1 MKPRPATGRLLFPLV
16 ALVVIVADQLSKAMA
31 LAAWSGTVGPQ
42 DRFGPFCAL
51 LVRNTGVA
59 FGLGHSR
66 PALIVVITIAGAV
79 ATLGAAAAGLRARGR
94 GAALGLGL
102 IAGGAMGN
110 GADRMIRSP
119 GPLRGAVID
128 WITLEAH
135 GPVFNLAD
143 VALITGT
150 ALIAAL
156 LLRRTSRERAA
167 TLPGAGVSGP
177 GASGPATGGPGTSAP
192 ATSVPGANAPGV
204 VPDPVAVSLRP
215 CAPRPG
221 PRPDPPPAPSRGPSP
236 PESSPPSPES
246 SPSASSPSGPAPS
259 APSPSPG
266 PAPAAPPPP
275 QAPGSPAP
283 RGTAPAPPGTP
294 RSP

>member
-1 MKPRPATGRLLFPLV
+1 MMKPRPATGRLFFPLV

-31 LAAWSGTVGPQ
+31 LAAWSGTAGPQ
-42 DRFGPFCAL
+42 ARFGPFCAL

-66 PALIVVITIAGAV
+66 PALIVVITLAGAV
-79 ATLGAAAAGLRARGR
+79 ATLGAAGAGLRVRGR

-128 WITLEAH
+128 WITLDAR

-150 ALIAAL
+150 LLTAAL
-156 LLRRTSRERAA
+156 LLRRTSRERAVA
-167 TLPGAGVSGP
+167 LPGEGVG
-177 GASGPATGGPGTSAP
+177 
-192 ATSVPGANAPGV
+192 
-204 VPDPVAVSLRP
+204 PDPIVSLRP
-215 CAPRPG
+215 CAPRPD
-221 PRPDPPPAPSRGPSP
+221 PRPDPTPGPSLGPAPPPPPSAPSR
-236 PESSPPSPES
+236 
-246 SPSASSPSGPAPS
+246 

-266 PAPAAPPPP
+266 PAPSASPPSS
-275 QAPGSPAP
+275 APGSPA
-283 RGTAPAPPGTP
+283 RRGTP